1 MDTFERFS
9 RAGIV
14 PVVVIDHAADA
25 LPAARALLE
34 GGVDVMEITFRTDA
48 AAEAIRAV
56 SEGCPEMLVGA
67 GTVVTLDQCRQA
79 VEAGAK
85 FIVAPG
91 LDEEVVSWCVEKGI
105 PILPGCVTPTE
116 IMAAMKHGLK
126 ILKFFPAGVYGGL
139 SAMKAL
145 SGPFK
150 GIKFVPTGGVG
161 PQNAGEYGAAPFIHA
176 VGGSWVCTQSDIAS
190 HNFERITQLCR
201 EARQALGRA

>member
-9 RAGIV
+9 HAGIV
-14 PVVVIDHAADA
+14 PVVVIDHAGDA
-25 LPAARALLE
+25 LPTARALLD

-48 AAEAIRAV
+48 AAGAIRAV

-67 GTVVTLDQCRQA
+67 GTVITLAQCRQA
-79 VEAGAK
+79 VEAGAR

-91 LDEEVVSWCVEKGI
+91 YDEEVVSWCVEKGV
-105 PILPGCVTPTE
+105 PILPGGVTPTE
-116 IMAAMKHGLK
+116 ILAALKHGRTV
-126 ILKFFPAGVYGGL
+126 LKFFPAGVYGGL

-190 HNFERITQLCR
+190 HNFERISQLCR
-201 EARQALGRA
+201 EARQALGRT

>member
-1 MDTFERFS
+1 MLFRS
-9 RAGIV
+9 
-14 PVVVIDHAADA
+14 
-25 LPAARALLE
+25 
-34 GGVDVMEITFRTDA
+34 RTDA
-48 AAEAIRAV
+48 AAGAIRAV

-67 GTVVTLDQCRQA
+67 GTVITLAQCRQA
-79 VEAGAK
+79 VEAGAR

-91 LDEEVVSWCVEKGI
+91 YDEEVVSWCVEKGV

-116 IMAAMKHGLK
+116 IMAAMKHGLTV
-126 ILKFFPAGVYGGL
+126 LKFFPAGVYGGL

-190 HNFERITQLCR
+190 HNFERISQLCR
-201 EARQALGRA
+201 EARQALGRT

>member
-1 MDTFERFS
+1 MDALERFS
-9 RAGIV
+9 RSGIV
-14 PVVVIDHAADA
+14 PVVVIDHAGDA
-25 LPAARALLE
+25 LPAARALLD

-67 GTVVTLDQCRQA
+67 GTVITPDQCRQA
-79 VEAGAK
+79 AAAGAQ

-91 LDEEVVSWCVEKGI
+91 YDEEVVSWCVEKGI

-116 IMAAMKHGLK
+116 IMDAMKHGLSV
-126 ILKFFPAGVYGGL
+126 LKFFPAGVYGGL

-176 VGGSWVCTQSDIAS
+176 VGGSWVCTQGDIAA

>member
-9 RAGIV
+9 HAGIV
-14 PVVVIDHAADA
+14 PVVVIDHAGDA
-25 LPAARALLE
+25 LPTARALLD

-48 AAEAIRAV
+48 AAGAIRAV

-67 GTVVTLDQCRQA
+67 GTVITLAQCRQA
-79 VEAGAK
+79 VEAGAR

-91 LDEEVVSWCVEKGI
+91 YDEEVVSWCVEKGV

-116 IMAAMKHGLK
+116 IMAAMKHGLTD
-126 ILKFFPAGVYGGL
+126 LKFFPAGVYGGL

-190 HNFERITQLCR
+190 HNFERISQLCR
-201 EARQALGRA
+201 EARQALGRT

>member
-1 MDTFERFS
+1 MDTLERFS

-25 LPAARALLE
+25 LPTARALLD
-34 GGVDVMEITFRTDA
+34 GGVDVMEITFRTEA
-48 AAEAIRAV
+48 APEAIRAV
-56 SEGCPEMLVGA
+56 AEDCPEMLVGA

-91 LDEEVVSWCVEKGI
+91 YDEEAVSWCVDQGI
-105 PILPGCVTPTE
+105 PVLPGCVTPTE

-126 ILKFFPAGVYGGL
+126 VLKFFPAGVYGGL

-150 GIKFVPTGGVG
+150 GVKFVPTGGVG

-176 VGGSWVCTQSDIAS
+176 VGGSWVCDQDEIAS
-190 HNFERITQLCR
+190 HQFQRITQLCR